1 MSHKSPDSFD
11 AHVGNK
17 LRAARL
23 ARHISQSDLADGLG
37 ISFQQLQKYESGVNR
52 CPLSRLIKIAE
63 RFKISVDSFYP
74 DKSTNGSAAARISE
88 IDRYMATTEGVKI
101 ANAMVRIADPV
112 VRGKIVQAVE
122 ALSEAVCA
130 KETPRFDL
138 AAQVKTLGADSL
150 LPPARKGREQ

>member
-1 MSHKSPDSFD
+1 MNPKSPDSFD

-23 ARHISQSDLADGLG
+23 ARHMSQSDLADDLG
-37 ISFQQLQKYESGVNR
+37 ITFQQVQKYESGVNR
-52 CPLSRLIKIAE
+52 CPLSRLIRIAE
-63 RFKISVDSFYP
+63 RFKISVESFYP
-74 DKSTNGSAAARISE
+74 DKSTNGSSSARISE

-130 KETPRFDL
+130 VRGG
-138 AAQVKTLGADSL
+138 Q
-150 LPPARKGREQ
+150 